1 MRSYKTVREILNQV
15 SMWHQALLEHCCE
28 GEESDEGDP
37 FRSLVEYLSA
47 HERASKHVLDRYKPA
62 ERDAILNTW
71 LQYVPAEQVDEVFA
85 KRDFRQPK
93 SPLDVVGMILE
104 FDNALVELYK
114 TLANQAQAPPRINEV
129 FQALLD
135 MEEWQSLRN
144 GFAARE
150 SDTFVTGRG

>member
-15 SMWHQALLEHCCE
+15 SLWHRRLLDHCCE
-28 GEESDEGDP
+28 GDEPEQRDP
-37 FRSLVEYLSA
+37 FQPLVEYLSA
-47 HERASKHVLDRYKPA
+47 HERAAKHVLDRYKPD
-62 ERDAILNTW
+62 ERETILNTW
-71 LQYVPAEQVDEVFA
+71 LQYVPAEQVDEVFS
-85 KRDFRQPK
+85 KRDLDETR
-93 SPLDVVGMILE
+93 SPEEVVAMILE

-129 FQALLD
+129 FQALLE
-135 MEEWQSLRN
+135 MEEWQRVRN

>member
-1 MRSYKTVREILNQV
+1 MRSYKTVREILNQI
-15 SMWHQALLEHCCE
+15 SRWHHTLLDHCCE
-28 GEESDEGDP
+28 GDEPEQNDP
-37 FRSLVEYLSA
+37 FRPLVEYLSA
-47 HERASKHVLDRYKPA
+47 HERASKSGLDRYKPD

-71 LQYVPAEQVDEVFA
+71 LQYVPAERLDEFFTTHRFDEPRPA
-85 KRDFRQPK
+85 EE
-93 SPLDVVGMILE
+93 LVGLILE

-129 FQALLD
+129 FQSLLE
-135 MEEWQSLRN
+135 MEEWQRLRN